1 MSSTASRTVLTMS
14 DLFANRTLRSYLS
27 NVRDWHGYIR
37 FLGLPDRRDHPDIII
52 DRLFVPPLLTDRYV
66 SADDDPVD
74 WIGGVETLMTA
85 LAIDKPM
92 VLLGDPGT
100 GKSALVNYLVWLLS
114 RPAENGL
121 VARIGWHLPV
131 PMILRDLRLDG
142 VTDFNGLLQAF
153 LKHAMSAPLRDDTFL
168 HEKLAAG
175 QAFILLDGIDEIG
188 DIEAR
193 ERLRLAVF
201 DGFARYPRC
210 RWLLTSRI
218 VDYSEVPFDRNERYN
233 RDGNFDADGPII
245 DRMDDLF
252 VKRSRVGFLPDVERR
267 YIAPFDDPRIEAFA
281 RRWYEV
287 REAAAVRA
295 GEDAAHLVKAVHAD
309 DGILRLARIPHLL
322 TMMALIHRIEATL
335 PQERALLY
343 DRIAEAYLESIDKYR
358 GIYSGAADLPFKK
371 RWLAR
376 VGFEMQRRRD
386 AQDGPDRS
394 EILVDAAEVLGWVR
408 AEMERHRV
416 PGADTPEE
424 FLQFVKRRSG
434 LLLPRGENRYAFIHL
449 SFQEYFAAHAVK
461 REIMTPKWIKDG
473 ESSLGFRSASLLNWG
488 KRFAWTETFVFLFEM
503 LSSEEDWHD
512 NLRDCVFGD
521 KFSHLCDMTDS
532 TSGLNVLASRLA
544 RHRRSRFTSSEIVDT
559 IVKGDIERIH
569 KLSLSEFQ
577 VSDVSPISR
586 LTSLQYLSLDRT
598 QISDLASLAHL
609 TTLQHLS
616 LDITQI
622 SDLTPLARLTLLQ
635 HLSLDGTPVTD
646 VTPLAG
652 LTLLQHLSLNWT
664 QISDLTPLSR
674 LTSLRHLWLGGTR
687 VSDLTPLA
695 RLTSLFFLWLVRT
708 PVSDLNPISCL
719 TSLWFLLLDGT
730 QVSDLTPLAR
740 LTSLRYLSLGGT
752 QVSDLTPLARLTSLQ
767 YLSLG
772 GTQVSDL
779 MPLAR
784 LTSLQRL
791 RINDTEASDLT
802 PLVGLTSLEYIDIE
816 RTRVSEMTFRKLS
829 EALPDCNITY
839 DRIPSDARNGHE

>member
-66 SADDDPVD
+66 SADDDPAD
-74 WIGGVETLMTA
+74 WIGGAKTLMTA
-85 LAIDKPM
+85 LAIDKPI

-131 PMILRDLRLDG
+131 PMALRDLHLEG

-153 LKHAMSAPLRDDTFL
+153 LKHAMSAPLRDSTLL
-168 HEKLAAG
+168 HETLAAG

-188 DIEAR
+188 DIKAR
-193 ERLRLAVF
+193 ETLRLAVF

-218 VDYSEVPFDRNERYN
+218 VDYSEVPFDRHEGND
-233 RDGNFDADGPII
+233 RDFDTGNSHKL
-245 DRMDDLF
+245 DRMNDLF
-252 VKRSRVGFLPDVERR
+252 VKRSSAAFPEVVRR
-267 YIAPFDDPRIEAFA
+267 YIAPFDDHRIKAFA
-281 RRWYEV
+281 HRWYEA
-287 REAAAVRA
+287 REAATVRA
-295 GEDAAHLVKAVHAD
+295 GEHATHLVDAVHAD

-322 TMMALIHRIEATL
+322 TMMALIHRIEAAL

-376 VGFEMQRRRD
+376 VGFEMQRRRA
-386 AQDGPDRS
+386 AQKEPGRS
-394 EILVDAAEVLGWVR
+394 EILVDAADVLVWVR
-408 AEMERHRV
+408 AEMERHPT
-416 PGADTPEE
+416 PGADTPEK

-449 SFQEYFAAHAVK
+449 SFQEYFAAHALK
-461 REIMTPKWIKDG
+461 REITTPTWIRD
-473 ESSLGFRSASLLNWG
+473 ERSQLDFRSDDLSDWG
-488 KRFAWTETFVFLFEM
+488 KKLAWTETFVFLFEM

-512 NLRDCVFGD
+512 DLRDRVFGEN
-521 KFSHLCDMTDS
+521 FSHLCDTRDS
-532 TSGLNVLASRLA
+532 VFGLNILASRLVKY
-544 RHRRSRFTSSEIVDT
+544 RRSRFTSSEIVDVICNRT
-559 IVKGDIERIH
+559 NRKRIH
-569 KLSLSEFQ
+569 KLSLSMLQ

-586 LTSLQYLSLDRT
+586 LTSLQYLSL
-598 QISDLASLAHL
+598 SG
-609 TTLQHLS
+609 
-616 LDITQI
+616 TQI
-622 SDLTPLARLTLLQ
+622 SDLTPLARLNSLQ
-635 HLSLDGTPVTD
+635 NLSLDGTQVTD
-646 VTPLAG
+646 VTPLAD
-652 LTLLQHLSLNWT
+652 LTSLQHLSLNWTQISDLTPLARLISLEHLSLDRT

-674 LTSLRHLWLGGTR
+674 LTSLRHLWLSGTR

-695 RLTSLFFLWLVRT
+695 RLTSLWFLWLDGT
-708 PVSDLNPISCL
+708 QVSDMTPLSRL
-719 TSLWFLLLDGT
+719 TSLWFLWLAGT
-730 QVSDLTPLAR
+730 QVSDLTPLSH
-740 LTSLRYLSLGGT
+740 LTSLRFLSLDRT
-752 QVSDLTPLARLTSLQ
+752 HVSILEPLAHLMSLRRLGL
-767 YLSLG
+767 
-772 GTQVSDL
+772 D
-779 MPLAR
+779 
-784 LTSLQRL
+784 
-791 RINDTEASDLT
+791 DTEVSDLT
-802 PLVGLTSLEYIDIE
+802 PLVGLASLKSINIG
-816 RTRVSEMTFRKLS
+816 RTRVSEATFRKLRK
-829 EALPDCNITY
+829 ALPNCKITY
-839 DRIPSDARNGHE
+839 AEPLTS

>member
-1 MSSTASRTVLTMS
+1 MSSTTSRTVLTMS
-14 DLFANRTLRSYLS
+14 NLFANPALRSYLS

-66 SADDDPVD
+66 SADDNPAN
-74 WIGGVETLMTA
+74 WIAATETLMTA
-85 LAIDKPM
+85 LTIDKPM
-92 VLLGDPGT
+92 VILGDPGT

-168 HEKLAAG
+168 HETLAAG

-193 ERLRLAVF
+193 ETLRLAVF

-218 VDYSEVPFDRNERYN
+218 VDYSEVPFDRHEGYN
-233 RDGNFDADGPII
+233 RDGSFDADGPII
-245 DRMDDLF
+245 DRMDDLL
-252 VKRSRVGFLPDVERR
+252 VKRSRVAFLPDVERR

-386 AQDGPDRS
+386 ARDGPDRS
-394 EILVDAAEVLGWVR
+394 EILVDAADVLGWVR
-408 AEMERHRV
+408 AEMERHPW
-416 PGADTPEE
+416 PGADTPEK

-449 SFQEYFAAHAVK
+449 SFQEYFAAYALK
-461 REIMTPKWIKDG
+461 REITTPRWIKK
-473 ESSLGFRSASLLNWG
+473 EKSQLGFRSDSLPHWG
-488 KRFAWTETFVFLFEM
+488 SKFVWTETFVFLFEM
-503 LSSEEDWHD
+503 LSSEEDWYD
-512 NLRDCVFGD
+512 DLRDRVFGEN
-521 KFSHLCDMTDS
+521 FSLFCTTDVTYELS
-532 TSGLNVLASRLA
+532 VLVSRLA
-544 RHRRSRFTSSEIVDT
+544 EYRRSRFTSSEILDT
-559 IVKGDIERIH
+559 ICNQSRRNQIRN
-569 KLSLSEFQ
+569 LSLGM
-577 VSDVSPISR
+577 IK
-586 LTSLQYLSLDRT
+586 
-598 QISDLASLAHL
+598 
-609 TTLQHLS
+609 
-616 LDITQI
+616 
-622 SDLTPLARLTLLQ
+622 
-635 HLSLDGTPVTD
+635 
-646 VTPLAG
+646 
-652 LTLLQHLSLNWT
+652 
-664 QISDLTPLSR
+664 
-674 LTSLRHLWLGGTR
+674 
-687 VSDLTPLA
+687 
-695 RLTSLFFLWLVRT
+695 
-708 PVSDLNPISCL
+708 
-719 TSLWFLLLDGT
+719 
-730 QVSDLTPLAR
+730 VSDLTPLAR
-740 LTSLRYLSLGGT
+740 LTSLRHLSLSGTHVSDLTPLARLISLRFLSLSGTQVSDPTPLAHLTLLQVLSLSGTQVSDPTPLARLTSLQYLLLDHT

-767 YLSLG
+767 YLSLDD
-772 GTQVSDL
+772 TQVSDL
-779 MPLAR
+779 TLLARLTSLRDLSLIGTEVSNLTPLAHLTLLQILSLSGTQISDLTPLARLTSLQYLSLDHTQVSDLTPLAR

-791 RINDTEASDLT
+791 RLADTDVSDLT
-802 PLVGLTSLEYIDIE
+802 PLVGLPSLEYIDIKN
-816 RTRVSEMTFRKLS
+816 TLVSEATFRKLR
-829 EALPDCNITY
+829 EALPNC
-839 DRIPSDARNGHE
+839 RIAYAKPPTS

>member
-1 MSSTASRTVLTMS
+1 MS
-14 DLFANRTLRSYLS
+14 DLFANPPLRSYLS
-27 NVRDWHGYIR
+27 SVRDWHGYIR

-52 DRLFVPPLLTDRYV
+52 DRLFVPPLLTNRYV
-66 SADDDPVD
+66 SADDDPAD
-74 WIGGVETLMTA
+74 WIDDAETLMTA
-85 LAIDKPM
+85 LTIDKPM

-121 VARIGWHLPV
+121 VSRIGWRLPV
-131 PMILRDLRLDG
+131 PMVLRDLRLAG

-153 LKHAMSAPLRDDTFL
+153 LKHAMSAPLRDDIFL
-168 HEKLAAG
+168 HEALSAG
-175 QAFILLDGIDEIG
+175 QVFILLDGIDEIG

-193 ERLRLAVF
+193 ENLRLAVF

-218 VDYSEVPFDRNERYN
+218 VDYSEVPFDRHKGYN
-233 RDGNFDADGPII
+233 RAGNFNAENGPMTN
-245 DRMDDLF
+245 RMDDLF
-252 VKRSRVGFLPDVERR
+252 VKRSRVVFLPDVERR
-267 YIAPFDDPRIEAFA
+267 YIAPFDDPRIKAFA

-376 VGFEMQRRRD
+376 VGFEMQLRRD
-386 AQDGPDRS
+386 ARDGPDRS
-394 EILVDAAEVLGWVR
+394 EILVDAADVLGWVR
-408 AEMERHRV
+408 AEMERHPV

-461 REIMTPKWIKDG
+461 REIMTPKWIKAG
-473 ESSLGFRSASLLNWG
+473 ESPLGFRSASLLNWG

-512 NLRDCVFGD
+512 DLRDCVFGD

-532 TSGLNVLASRLA
+532 TLGLNVLASRLA

-559 IVKGDIERIH
+559 IVNKGDINRIH

-577 VSDVSPISR
+577 VSDLSPISR
-586 LTSLQYLSLDRT
+586 LTSLQYLSLDGT
-598 QISDLASLAHL
+598 QV
-609 TTLQHLS
+609 
-616 LDITQI
+616 
-622 SDLTPLARLTLLQ
+622 SDLTPLADLASLQ
-635 HLSLDGTPVTD
+635 HLSLDGTQVP
-646 VTPLAG
+646 
-652 LTLLQHLSLNWT
+652 
-664 QISDLTPLSR
+664 
-674 LTSLRHLWLGGTR
+674 
-687 VSDLTPLA
+687 DLTPLA
-695 RLTSLFFLWLVRT
+695 DLTSLRFLW
-708 PVSDLNPISCL
+708 
-719 TSLWFLLLDGT
+719 LDGT
-730 QVSDLTPLAR
+730 QVSDLTPLEH
-740 LTSLRYLSLGGT
+740 LTSLRFLWLDGTQVSDLAPLADLASLRLLWLDGT
-752 QVSDLTPLARLTSLQ
+752 QVSDLTPLEHLTSLLD
-767 YLSLG
+767 LSLNR
-772 GTQVSDL
+772 TQVSDL
-779 MPLAR
+779 TVLER
-784 LTSLQRL
+784 LTSLWFLWLDETQVSDLTPLAHLTSLRCLSLDRTHVSVLDPLAHLTSLRRL
-791 RINDTEASDLT
+791 RLDDTEVSDLT
-802 PLVGLTSLEYIDIE
+802 PLVALTSLQNIDIE
-816 RTRVSEMTFRKLS
+816 RTRVSEMSVRKLH
-829 EALPDCNITY
+829 EALPSCNITY
-839 DRIPSDARNGHE
+839 HGMPSDARAKHE

>member
-1 MSSTASRTVLTMS
+1 MSSTASRVLTMS
-14 DLFANRTLRSYLS
+14 GLFANRTLRSYLS

-37 FLGLPDRRDHPDIII
+37 FLGLPDRRDHPDVII

-66 SADDDPVD
+66 SADDDPAN
-74 WIGGVETLMTA
+74 WIAATETLMTA
-85 LAIDKPM
+85 LTIDKPM
-92 VLLGDPGT
+92 VILGDPGT

-168 HEKLAAG
+168 HETLAAG

-252 VKRSRVGFLPDVERR
+252 VKRSRVAFLPDVERR

-376 VGFEMQRRRD
+376 VGFEMQRRRT
-386 AQDGPDRS
+386 AQNAPGRS
-394 EILVDAAEVLGWVR
+394 EVLVDAADVLGWVR
-408 AEMERHRV
+408 AEMERHPL
-416 PGADTPEE
+416 PGADTPEK

-449 SFQEYFAAHAVK
+449 SFQEYFAAHTLK
-461 REIMTPKWIKDG
+461 REVTTPTWIRKG
-473 ESSLGFRSASLLNWG
+473 KSAIGFRSESLPKWG
-488 KRFAWTETFVFLFEM
+488 RKTAWTETFVFLFEM

-512 NLRDCVFGD
+512 DLRDRVFGEN
-521 KFSHLCDMTDS
+521 FSHLCDTRAS
-532 TSGLNVLASRLA
+532 ASGLSILASRLVNY
-544 RHRRSRFTSSEIVDT
+544 RRSRFTSSEIVDAT
-559 IVKGDIERIH
+559 CNRTNKKQVH
-569 KLSLSEFQ
+569 KLSLSMLQ

-586 LTSLQYLSLDRT
+586 LTSLQYLSLNGT
-598 QISDLASLAHL
+598 QISDLTLLARL
-609 TTLQHLS
+609 TKLQHLS

-622 SDLTPLARLTLLQ
+622 SDL
-635 HLSLDGTPVTD
+635 
-646 VTPLAG
+646 TPLAG

-664 QISDLTPLSR
+664 QISDLTPLAR

-695 RLTSLFFLWLVRT
+695 RLTSLFFLWLART
-708 PVSDLNPISCL
+708 QVSDLNPISCL

-752 QVSDLTPLARLTSLQ
+752 QVSDLT
-767 YLSLG
+767 
-772 GTQVSDL
+772 
-779 MPLAR
+779 PLAR

-839 DRIPSDARNGHE
+839 DGMPSDARNGHE